1 MSTPSHV
8 GRSIVRRIAQ
18 RRYLPRSEKGTVST
32 GQVVFIMPLLHLLQ
46 ITGVHLHLRL
56 HS

>member
-18 RRYLPRSEKGTVST
+18 RRYLPRSEKGPVST
-32 GQVVFIMPLLHLLQ
+32 GQVVFIMPLLHLSHT
-46 ITGVHLHLRL
+46 IEVHLHLRL